1 MSRRSRLSTAG
12 TEVGEPHG
20 RRDDDEH
27 DDRHDPVGADGEHVH
42 DRRGARPI
50 STPIRRGDWIRVAT
64 ERIDRMT
71 TLVDR
76 PNTALL
82 IVDVQH
88 GNTGEAHDRE
98 AVIARINTLLDHA
111 RRTDTPVVWVQHA
124 DEHLVE
130 GSPQWQYADELTR
143 DDSEPLVHKH
153 FGDAFEETDL
163 EDVLAERQVGRI
175 VVTGASTDMCIRA
188 TLHGAMARGYD
199 ATLVGDAHTLEDPS
213 KWGLPF
219 NAEQVIAFTNS
230 YWDEA
235 AAPGRVGGTVAA
247 ADVDFTPSS

>member
-1 MSRRSRLSTAG
+1 
-12 TEVGEPHG
+12 
-20 RRDDDEH
+20 
-27 DDRHDPVGADGEHVH
+27 
-42 DRRGARPI
+42 
-50 STPIRRGDWIRVAT
+50 
-64 ERIDRMT
+64 MT
-71 TLVDR
+71 TFVDR

-82 IVDVQH
+82 IVDVQR
-88 GNTGEAHDRE
+88 GNTDGAHQRD
-98 AVIARINTLLDHA
+98 AVIGRINTLLA
-111 RRTDTPVVWVQHA
+111 RARLEGTPVVWIQHS

-130 GSPQWQYADELTR
+130 GSPEWEYAVELER
-143 DDSEPLVHKH
+143 HESEPLVHKH

-163 EDVLAERQVGRI
+163 QDVLAERKVGRV

-213 KWGLPF
+213 QWGLPF

-235 AAPGRVGGTVAA
+235 AAPGRVGGTVMT
-247 ADVDFTPSS
+247 ADVDFASPR